1 MYSSGNWKINLET
14 TIRISS
20 LSLLLHRIPTLEKL
34 FRIYSKAPTSFKA
47 TMLFC
52 WRALKNLTIVKT
64 LLYLQLCI
72 IVWYLNQ
79 HKQENNIKRS
89 GIGLWYKMTKLET
102 ICGERHRL
110 RNSILS
116 LLDAFIHDR
125 FLSDLAVRLAA

>member
-1 MYSSGNWKINLET
+1 MFVWELKKINLEA
-14 TIRISS
+14 TIRIFS

-34 FRIYSKAPTSFKA
+34 FRIYCKAPTSFQA

-52 WRALKNLTIVKT
+52 WRALKNQTIAKK

-89 GIGLWYKMTKLET
+89 EIGLWWKMIKTET

-116 LLDAFIHDR
+116 LLDAFFSRSI
-125 FLSDLAVRLAA
+125 FIWFSC